1 MRGKELLKSR
11 MSDKEMEDVF
21 KQNSAY
27 IPTPSRVGR
36 FAREIGYVRTKQIV
50 GGRRIYFY
58 TVNEDASNAH
68 PVPRR
73 QEEPK
78 PSISISKAEEL
89 ASFNPGY
96 RLMGSITDQAV
107 FMYFW
112 VMSLPLLLRGEKSF
126 IELNCSAIERYRGLD
141 RKTAMKSIERLQKIR
156 LINVDN
162 RNIIVNARRYLGM
175 LRIFRKLRSLE
186 FVKKFIKAAN
196 ECDDETLKDF
206 GYTEDFDI
214 AEELN
219 MYRSIL

>member
-58 TVNEDASNAH
+58 TVNEDANNTH
-68 PVPRR
+68 PVPPR
-73 QEEPK
+73 QEESK
-78 PSISISKAEEL
+78 PSMDISKAEEL

-96 RLMGSITDQAV
+96 RLMGSITDQVV

-112 VMSLPLLLRGEKSF
+112 IMSLPLLMKGEKPF
-126 IELNCSAIERYRGLD
+126 IELNYSAIERYRGLD
-141 RKTAMKSIERLQKIR
+141 RKATIKSIERLQKIR
-156 LINVDN
+156 LISVDN
-162 RNIIVNARRYLGM
+162 GNIIVNARRYLGM

-206 GYTEDFDI
+206 SYTEDFDM

>member
-1 MRGKELLKSR
+1 MKSR

-58 TVNEDASNAH
+58 TVNEDANNTH
-68 PVPRR
+68 PVPPR

-96 RLMGSITDQAV
+96 RLMGLVTDQVV

-112 VMSLPLLLRGEKSF
+112 IMSLPLLMKGEKPF
-126 IELNCSAIERYRGLD
+126 IELNYSAIERHRGLD
-141 RKTAMKSIERLQKIR
+141 RKATIKSIERLQKIH
-156 LINVDN
+156 LISVNN
-162 RNIIVNARRYLGM
+162 GNIIVNARRYLGM

-206 GYTEDFDI
+206 GYTEDFDM

-219 MYRSIL
+219 MYKSIL

>member
-1 MRGKELLKSR
+1 MKGEELLKSR

-58 TVNEDASNAH
+58 TVNEDANNTH
-68 PVPRR
+68 PVPPR

-78 PSISISKAEEL
+78 PSMDISTAEGL

-96 RLMGSITDQAV
+96 RLMGLVTDQVV

-112 VMSLPLLLRGEKSF
+112 IMSLPLLMKGEKPF
-126 IELNCSAIERYRGLD
+126 IELNYSAIERHRGLD
-141 RKTAMKSIERLQKIR
+141 RKTTMKSIERLQKIH
-156 LINVDN
+156 LISVNN
-162 RNIIVNARRYLGM
+162 GNIIVNARRYLGM

-206 GYTEDFDI
+206 GYTEDFDM